1 MVARTLQIILI
12 SVLGL
17 SAIGL
22 WWQWCQSALLALAW
36 LSAGLLLYVVLIAL
50 SFLKARHFN
59 RSDPA
64 QQATMAD
71 WVGAWW
77 AEVLAMSRVF
87 FWQQAFAANQF
98 PDQVKVAVGQP
109 GRRGMV
115 LVHGYLCNRGIW
127 NPWLQRLTQDKRAFA
142 AVSLEPVFTS
152 IDDYAAQVEQAV
164 KYVTA
169 ATGMAPLVVCH
180 SMGGLAARAWL
191 RSGAGNDARVRHI
204 VTIGT
209 PHHGT
214 KVVGRSGATPNAQ
227 QMVLN
232 SDWLQQLALQEPP
245 SRYANFTCFYSNC
258 DSVVFP
264 ASTATLT
271 GADNRLVAGAP
282 HLAMAFN
289 SAVMDTTFAK
299 L

>member
-50 SFLKARHFN
+50 SFFKARHFN

-87 FWQQAFAANQF
+87 FWHQAFAANQF
-98 PDQVKVAVGQP
+98 PDQVKAAVGQP

-152 IDDYAAQVEQAV
+152 IDDYVAQVEQAV
-164 KYVTA
+164 KSVTA

-191 RSGAGNDARVRHI
+191 RSGAGNDARVHHI

-271 GADNRLVAGAP
+271 GADNRLIVGAP
-282 HLAMAFN
+282 HLAMAFE